1 MGISFFLRE
10 SFAKRKVWRGKVES
24 DVENVKKS
32 SSKQRKCEIIRR
44 IFMDYANCISG
55 NNRLYC

>member
-24 DVENVKKS
+24 GVENVKK
-32 SSKQRKCEIIRR
+32 IIVETTK
-44 IFMDYANCISG
+44 M
-55 NNRLYC
+55 